1 MKKIS
6 TLLFAASM
14 MLSATTFV
22 SCSKNSSENA
32 IPAVTEF
39 KEYPIFLATNPN
51 VSAGKIGVYK
61 IGELGAKVVIQLN
74 DRSSMSA
81 NSTAFLTTTGRDG
94 QSNIVFAAL
103 NNISDGL
110 SVTSP
115 VYLDGSTKIACYNDL
130 TQKKG
135 LQLALTNDGSIMA
148 RSNMGK

>member
-1 MKKIS
+1 M
-6 TLLFAASM
+6 
-14 MLSATTFV
+14 
-22 SCSKNSSENA
+22 
-32 IPAVTEF
+32 
-39 KEYPIFLATNPN
+39 
-51 VSAGKIGVYK
+51 
-61 IGELGAKVVIQLN
+61 N

-115 VYLDGSTKIACYNDL
+115 VYIDGSTKIACYNDL
-130 TQKKG
+130 TQNKG
-135 LQLALTNDGSIMA
+135 LQLALANDGSIMA